1 LNARRRPASKYGA
14 AVPRPRRKICS
25 EEQPMTEET
34 LLADRPSAE
43 SPREGAAGSAP
54 LIELRH
60 TSKSYS
66 SADGGAPVTVLD
78 DLNLEIRDG
87 EMLALLGQ
95 SGSGKSTVLR
105 LMAGLTEPTQG
116 AVLSHGSPLRGVNR
130 RLAIVFQSFALY
142 PWLTVQEN
150 VQVGLIQRRLDAREE
165 QEEIARALELIGLT
179 GYENAYP
186 KQLSGGMRQRVGFAR
201 ALVAQPEVLC
211 MDEPFS
217 ALDVL
222 TAENL
227 RTQVVDL
234 WRGAGHAGLKSIF
247 LVTHNIAEAVFIATR
262 IVIISSHPGRV
273 RNVIVNPLPY
283 PRDINSPQFA
293 ALVDQ
298 VHAAITALVLPD
310 EPASARGAEAG
321 RLGAAG
327 AGAPEAPPSA
337 PARVEAIPNAPVETI
352 VGLLEILEDSQETI
366 NVFDLSARIGKEFGE
381 TIAIVK
387 AAEMLSLVDTP
398 KDDVIMTEV
407 GWYFL
412 AAPPTVRKTLFRQA
426 IMKLRLFQ
434 MLGARLNGSP
444 DGRVDADEILNE
456 LGTLLP
462 YDQPTKLFQ
471 TLIAWGRY
479 AELVDF
485 DQNANAVYLH
495 QAGESDDADA

>member
-1 LNARRRPASKYGA
+1 MAADTLFAEKTPPAPRPGGA
-14 AVPRPRRKICS
+14 AP
-25 EEQPMTEET
+25 
-34 LLADRPSAE
+34 
-43 SPREGAAGSAP
+43 SAP

-60 TSKSYS
+60 VSKSYAG
-66 SADGGAPVTVLD
+66 ADGGPPVTILD
-78 DLNLEIRDG
+78 DVSLEVREG

-95 SGSGKSTVLR
+95 SGSGKSTILR

-116 AVLSHGSPLRGVNR
+116 AVLSHGASLEDVNRGV
-130 RLAIVFQSFALY
+130 AIVFQSFALY

-150 VQVGLIQRRLDAREE
+150 VQVGLIQRRLGASEA
-165 QEEIARALELIGLT
+165 QEEIDKALELIGLS

-222 TAENL
+222 TAESL
-227 RTQVVDL
+227 RSEVVDL
-234 WRGAGHAGLKSIF
+234 WRGTGHAGLKSIF
-247 LVTHNIAEAVFIATR
+247 LVTHNIVEAVFLATR

-273 RNVIVNPLPY
+273 RNVIPNPLPY
-283 PRDINSPQFA
+283 PRDVNSKPFA
-293 ALVDQ
+293 AMVDQ

-310 EPASARGAEAG
+310 EPVEAG
-321 RLGAAG
+321 TPAG
-327 AGAPEAPPSA
+327 SPGLEPAIGPSEGAPA
-337 PARVEAIPNAPVETI
+337 PAAASRGTRVESLPNVPVETI
-352 VGLLEILEDSQETI
+352 VGLLEIIEDAEETI

-387 AAEMLSLVDTP
+387 AAEMLDLVDTP
-398 KDDVIMTEV
+398 KDDVLMTEF

-412 AAPPTVRKTLFRQA
+412 AAPGPARKTLFRQA

-434 MLGARLNGSP
+434 MLTARLAEAP
-444 DGRVDADEILNE
+444 DGRINADSVLEE
-456 LGTLLP
+456 LGALLP
-462 YDQPTKLFQ
+462 YDHPSKLLE

-479 AELVDF
+479 AELIDF
-485 DQNANAVYLH
+485 DQNANVVYLH
-495 QAGESDDADA
+495 EASEDDNEEGDEPASR

>member
-1 LNARRRPASKYGA
+1 MA
-14 AVPRPRRKICS
+14 AD
-25 EEQPMTEET
+25 T
-34 LLADRPSAE
+34 LLAERPQPE
-43 SPREGAAGSAP
+43 LPPEPTAALPP

-60 TSKSYS
+60 VSKSYV
-66 SADGGAPVTVLD
+66 SADGGSPVTVLD
-78 DLNLEIRDG
+78 DISLEIREG

-95 SGSGKSTVLR
+95 SGSGKSTILR
-105 LMAGLTEPTQG
+105 LRPGLTEPTQG
-116 AVLSHGSPLRGVNR
+116 AVLSHGAPLADVNR
-130 RLAIVFQSFALY
+130 GLAIVFQSFALY

-150 VQVGLIQRRLDAREE
+150 VQVGLIQRRLSAREE
-165 QEEIARALELIGLT
+165 QEEIEKALELIGLS

-227 RTQVVDL
+227 RTEVVDL
-234 WRGAGHAGLKSIF
+234 WRDSTHAGLKSIF
-247 LVTHNIAEAVFIATR
+247 LVTHNIVEAIFMATR
-262 IVIISSHPGRV
+262 IVIISSHPGRIQ
-273 RNVIVNPLPY
+273 NVIVTPLPY
-283 PRDINSPQFA
+283 PRNVNTRQFA

-310 EPASARGAEAG
+310 EPAEQIAARPAGAV
-321 RLGAAG
+321 AAG
-327 AGAPEAPPSA
+327 APQEGARAA
-337 PARVEAIPNAPVETI
+337 TRIAAIPNAPVETI
-352 VGLLEILEDSQETI
+352 VGLLEILEDSQETM

-387 AAEMLSLVDTP
+387 AAEMLDLVDTP
-398 KDDVIMTEV
+398 KDDVVMTQT

-412 AAPPTVRKTLFRQA
+412 AAPAAVRKTLFRQA

-434 MLGARLNGSP
+434 MLTSRLAEQPNG
-444 DGRVDADEILNE
+444 RLDADIVLEE
-456 LGTLLP
+456 LARLLP
-462 YDQPTKLFQ
+462 YDQPSKLFQ

-479 AELVDF
+479 AEVIDF
-485 DQNANAVYLH
+485 DQNTNEVGLH
-495 QAGESDDADA
+495 AAADDDQDDDEASR

>member
-1 LNARRRPASKYGA
+1 MA
-14 AVPRPRRKICS
+14 
-25 EEQPMTEET
+25 TDT
-34 LLADRPSAE
+34 LLAERPA
-43 SPREGAAGSAP
+43 PPPANAAPSAP

-60 TSKSYS
+60 VSKSYVG
-66 SADGGAPVTVLD
+66 ADGGPPVTVLD
-78 DLNLEIRDG
+78 DISLEVREG

-95 SGSGKSTVLR
+95 SGSGKSTILR
-105 LMAGLTEPTQG
+105 LMAGLTEPTKG
-116 AVLSHGSPLRGVNR
+116 AVLSHGASLDGVNR
-130 RLAIVFQSFALY
+130 GLAIVFQSFALY

-150 VQVGLIQRRLDAREE
+150 VQVGLIQRRLGASEE
-165 QEEIARALELIGLT
+165 QEEIDKALALIGLS

-227 RTQVVDL
+227 RSEVVEL

-247 LVTHNIAEAVFIATR
+247 LVTHNIVEAVFMATR

-273 RNVIVNPLPY
+273 RNVIPNPLTY
-283 PRDINSPQFA
+283 PRDVNSKPFA
-293 ALVDQ
+293 AMVDQ

-310 EPASARGAEAG
+310 EPAEEVAARTTRAG
-321 RLGAAG
+321 MERPGEMPGAAV
-327 AGAPEAPPSA
+327 AVA
-337 PARVEAIPNAPVETI
+337 PARVESIPNVPVETI
-352 VGLLEILEDSQETI
+352 VGLLESIEDAQETI

-387 AAEMLSLVDTP
+387 AAEMLDLVDTP
-398 KDDVIMTEV
+398 KDDVLLTQT

-412 AAPPTVRKTLFRQA
+412 AAPTPARKTLFRQA

-434 MLGARLNGSP
+434 MLTTRLAEAP
-444 DGRVDADEILNE
+444 EGRIDADTVLEE

-462 YDQPTKLFQ
+462 YDQPTKLLE

-479 AELVDF
+479 AELIDF
-485 DQNANAVYLH
+485 DQDANTVHLH
-495 QAGESDDADA
+495 EAGEAEDEEETPSQ

>member
-1 LNARRRPASKYGA
+1 MP
-14 AVPRPRRKICS
+14 V
-25 EEQPMTEET
+25 ET
-34 LLADRPSAE
+34 LLANRPPPERTRESAT
-43 SPREGAAGSAP
+43 GSAP

-60 TSKSYS
+60 ASKSYS
-66 SADGGAPVTVLD
+66 GSTGGAPVTVLD
-78 DLNLEIRDG
+78 DINLEVRDG

-95 SGSGKSTVLR
+95 SGSGKSTILR

-116 AVLSHGSPLRGVNR
+116 AVLSHGSPLNGVNHH
-130 RLAIVFQSFALY
+130 LAIVFQSFALY

-150 VQVGLIQRRLDAREE
+150 VQVGLIQRRLAAGQE
-165 QEEIARALELIGLT
+165 QEEIERALDLIGLT

-234 WRGAGHAGLKSIF
+234 WRGSGHAGLKSIF

-283 PRDINSPQFA
+283 PRDVNSRQFV

-310 EPASARGAEAG
+310 EPADQPAARPAGPGLGKAAAAAEGTPESATSTGG
-321 RLGAAG
+321 
-327 AGAPEAPPSA
+327 P
-337 PARVEAIPNAPVETI
+337 RVEAIPNAPVETI
-352 VGLLEILEDSQETI
+352 VGLLEILEDSEETI
-366 NVFDLSARIGKEFGE
+366 NVFDLSARIGREFGE

-387 AAEMLSLVDTP
+387 AAEMLGLVDTP
-398 KDDVIMTEV
+398 KDDVVMTQV

-412 AAPPTVRKTLFRQA
+412 AAPAAVRKTLFRQA

-434 MLGARLNGSP
+434 LLTSRLEAAP
-444 DGRVDADEILNE
+444 DGRVDANTVLEE

-462 YDQPTKLFQ
+462 YDQPPKLFQ
-471 TLIAWGRY
+471 MLIAWGRY

-485 DQNANAVYLH
+485 DQDANDVYLH
-495 QAGESDDADA
+495 QASESDDESAEEASS

>member
-1 LNARRRPASKYGA
+1 
-14 AVPRPRRKICS
+14 
-25 EEQPMTEET
+25 M
-34 LLADRPSAE
+34 
-43 SPREGAAGSAP
+43 
-54 LIELRH
+54 
-60 TSKSYS
+60 
-66 SADGGAPVTVLD
+66 TVLD
-78 DLNLEIRDG
+78 DINLEIRDG

-105 LMAGLTEPTQG
+105 LMAGLTQPTQG
-116 AVLSHGSPLRGVNR
+116 AVLSHGSPLNGVNR

-150 VQVGLIQRRLDAREE
+150 VQVGLIQRRLDARQE
-165 QEEIARALELIGLT
+165 QDEIDRALELIGLT

-234 WRGAGHAGLKSIF
+234 WRGTGHAGLKSIF

-310 EPASARGAEAG
+310 EPAAARGAAAGAG
-321 RLGAAG
+321 RPGAAG
-327 AGAPEAPPSA
+327 AGAPEAPASAA

-352 VGLLEILEDSQETI
+352 VGLLEILEDSQETM
-366 NVFDLSARIGKEFGE
+366 NVFDLSARIGREFGE

-434 MLGARLNGSP
+434 MLGARLDESP
-444 DGRVDADEILNE
+444 DARVDADEILDE

-462 YDQPTKLFQ
+462 YDQPAKLLQ

-479 AELVDF
+479 AEFVDF

-495 QAGESDDADA
+495 QAGESDDDELIALSAGNAGYPAADVFGMQGGR

>member
-1 LNARRRPASKYGA
+1 MPAEI
-14 AVPRPRRKICS
+14 VV
-25 EEQPMTEET
+25 
-34 LLADRPSAE
+34 ADRSL
-43 SPREGAAGSAP
+43 SREEVTIAAP

-60 TSKSYS
+60 VSKSYAG
-66 SADGGAPVTVLD
+66 ADGGAPVTVLD
-78 DLNLEIRDG
+78 DINVEVRDG

-95 SGSGKSTVLR
+95 SGSGKSTILR

-116 AVLSHGSPLRGVNR
+116 AVLSHGSPLKGVNH

-142 PWLTVQEN
+142 PWLTVEEN
-150 VQVGLIQRRLDAREE
+150 VQVGLIQRRLDAQ
-165 QEEIARALELIGLT
+165 QERDEIERALELIGLT

-234 WRGAGHAGLKSIF
+234 WRGSGHAGLKSIF

-262 IVIISSHPGRV
+262 IVIISSHPGRI

-283 PRDINSPQFA
+283 PRDVNSRQFA

-310 EPASARGAEAG
+310 EPVAASAPGVGIG
-321 RLGAAG
+321 RTAAG
-327 AGAPEAPPSA
+327 PEAVTATPA
-337 PARVEAIPNAPVETI
+337 ARVETIPNAPVETI
-352 VGLLEILEDSQETI
+352 VGLLEILEDGQETI
-366 NVFDLSARIGKEFGE
+366 NVFDLSAKIGKEFGE

-387 AAEMLSLVDTP
+387 AAEMLGLVDTP
-398 KDDVIMTEV
+398 KDDVVMTQA

-412 AAPPTVRKTLFRQA
+412 AAPAAVRKTLFRQA

-434 MLGARLNGSP
+434 LLTSQLEAASGERLN
-444 DGRVDADEILNE
+444 ADTVLEE

-462 YDQPTKLFQ
+462 YDQPAKLFQ

-485 DQNANAVYLH
+485 DQDSNAVYLYR
-495 QAGESDDADA
+495 ASESDDENEEFPSQQ